1 MSAHASKAVNPSL
14 PPWSGGGDV
23 KRQQASGFRPTRPP
37 ARPAPR
43 FAEWRKR
50 SQKWGGLM
58 AAAQRGESRAY
69 EQLLRELDIW
79 LRGYYA
85 RRRLPT
91 MAAEDARQE
100 ALLAIHANRH
110 TYAPSRPFGPWIAA
124 IARYKWVDH
133 LREAARSAALSLDEE
148 LAIKELAS
156 EDHGE
161 PAMSGIAIVELL
173 SRIKPAQAAVIRL
186 VKLEGITIEGASKA
200 TGQSVALVKVNIH
213 RGLKKLT
220 ELATCDAGTSTGSS
234 CAASPSAT
242 SLVHRNL
249 RATPDVEQRIRAQG

>member
-1 MSAHASKAVNPSL
+1 MSTHASKAVNPIAPS
-14 PPWSGGGDV
+14 WRGEGGVNG
-23 KRQQASGFRPTRPP
+23 QQGSGFRPTRPP
-37 ARPAPR
+37 ARSAPR
-43 FAEWRKR
+43 FADWRKR

-85 RRRLPT
+85 RRRLPA

-110 TYAPSRPFGPWIAA
+110 SYAPNRPFGPWVAA

-133 LREAARSAALSLDEE
+133 LRETARSAALSLDG
-148 LAIKELAS
+148 ELAS
-156 EDHGE
+156 KDLTAGDHGE
-161 PAMSGIAIVELL
+161 PAMTGIAIVELL

-186 VKLEGITIEGASKA
+186 VKLEGITIEGASQA

-220 ELATCDAGTSTGSS
+220 ELATCETRTSESS
-234 CAASPSAT
+234 ACAAN
-242 SLVHRNL
+242 R
-249 RATPDVEQRIRAQG
+249 

>member
-1 MSAHASKAVNPSL
+1 
-14 PPWSGGGDV
+14 
-23 KRQQASGFRPTRPP
+23 
-37 ARPAPR
+37 
-43 FAEWRKR
+43 
-50 SQKWGGLM
+50 M

-85 RRRLPT
+85 RRRLSA

-110 TYAPSRPFGPWIAA
+110 TYAPSRPFGPWVAA

-133 LREAARSAALSLDEE
+133 LRDAARSAALSLDEE
-148 LAIKELAS
+148 LASKELAS
-156 EDHGE
+156 DHGE

-220 ELATCDAGTSTGSS
+220 ELATCDAGTSAGSS
-234 CAASPSAT
+234 CVASPSAEMSGGVT
-242 SLVHRNL
+242 R
-249 RATPDVEQRIRAQG
+249 